1 MSTEPTLSDA
11 ELEAKLRELIAEKE
25 ARDAS
30 KAAVARAARVLR
42 MRALQSMVRAN
53 IDDLEPEH
61 HKGRYGGTCHDATLA
76 GALRTVLNEKDSNCP
91 RCRLLTFASGA
102 ASKVSL
108 HIVVQGLSSSG
119 EDDDE

>member
-1 MSTEPTLSDA
+1 VTQA
-11 ELEAKLRELIAEKE
+11 RKAQQAKDIPV
-25 ARDAS
+25 
-30 KAAVARAARVLR
+30 AAVARAARVLR

-76 GALRTVLNEKDSNCP
+76 GALRTAFDQKDSNCP

-108 HIVVQGLSSSG
+108 HIVVQGLSSRG
-119 EDDDE
+119 EDEDDDNGED